1 MSKITVNAARL
12 HALMTKRN
20 VSDAD
25 LAEAIGISRTAMFY
39 LRTGTTK
46 TTTERKMVM
55 IAKELDTTVDYLSG
69 EGDPEEDTSRVAV
82 VLDEPGRKLAQVAA
96 NLSLTRKEELIRIAE
111 TLLVMEQEQFRATPS
126 SEAFDVILGIYNE
139 LQNHTGGRDIVE
151 ALEALLRANGISFV
165 PKRSNGLG
173 NHHQGH

>member
-82 VLDEPGRKLAQVAA
+82 VLDEPGRKLAQVASS
-96 NLSLTRKEELIRIAE
+96 LSATRKEELIRIAE
-111 TLLVMEQEQFRATPS
+111 TLLVMEQEAFRATPS
-126 SEAFDVILGIYNE
+126 QEAFDVIIEIYNE
-139 LQNHTGGRDIVE
+139 LQNHTGGRDLVE
-151 ALEALLRANGISFV
+151 TLEAMFRANGISFA
-165 PKRSNGLG
+165 PKRGNGLS